1 MGTKILVTGASGFL
15 GSYLLVTLLQQGYK
29 VRALVRSS
37 KRPAWI
43 DRSWLDQVEWVEG
56 DILDI
61 ISLEEAMQGMD
72 AVIHSAAMVSFVPQ
86 DKEQLYQVNVEG
98 TANVVNAAIEKKIN
112 RLVYISS
119 VAALGRVAGGGQVDE
134 TAKWKEGPL
143 HTHYAR
149 SKFQAELHAWRGFS
163 EGLDTV
169 IVNPS
174 TILGYGNWEQSSCAI
189 FKQLYDGFRWYTSGL
204 NGFVD
209 VQDVARAT
217 VMLLE
222 KATGGQRYIVNG
234 ATWTF
239 QQLQFC
245 IADGFGRK
253 RPSMKASGLLLGL
266 AWRIEA
272 IRAALTRRRPLLTRE
287 SARVAISATRFDNSK
302 LLRDFPSFSYTPLEQ
317 TIQEACQRYKENA
330 IHSVS
335 GME

>member
-1 MGTKILVTGASGFL
+1 MVKKVLVTGASGFL
-15 GSYLLVTLLQQGYK
+15 GSYLLSALLQQGYQ
-29 VRALVRSS
+29 VRALVRQQ

-43 DRSWLDQVEWVEG
+43 DPAALAGVEWVEG

-61 ISLEEAMQGMD
+61 LSLEEAMEDMD
-72 AVIHSAAMVSFVPQ
+72 AVIHSAAMVSFAPK
-86 DKEQLYQVNVEG
+86 DKQQLYQINTSG
-98 TANVVNAAIEKKIN
+98 TAHVVDVAIEKKIK
-112 RLVYISS
+112 RLVHISS
-119 VAALGRVAGGGQVDE
+119 VAALGRIAGGGVVNE
-134 TAKWKEGPL
+134 NAKWKEGPL

-149 SKFQAELHAWRGFS
+149 SKFQAELQAWRGFA

-209 VQDVARAT
+209 VRDVARAT

-222 KATGGQRYIVNG
+222 KANSGQRYIVNG
-234 ATWTF
+234 DNWTF

-245 IADGFGRK
+245 IADGFKRK

-272 IRAALTRRRPLLTRE
+272 IRSLLTGKRPLLTRE
-287 SARVAISATRFDNSK
+287 SARVARSATRFDNSK
-302 LLRDFPSFSYTPLEQ
+302 LLRDFPDFLYTPLEQ
-317 TIQEACQRYKENA
+317 TILEACKKYEQQVA
-330 IHSVS
+330 S
-335 GME
+335 

>member
-1 MGTKILVTGASGFL
+1 MVKKVLVTGASGFL
-15 GSYLLVTLLQQGYK
+15 GSYLLSALLQQGYQ
-29 VRALVRSS
+29 VRALVRQQ

-43 DRSWLDQVEWVEG
+43 DPAALAGVEWVEG

-61 ISLEEAMQGMD
+61 LSLEEAMEDMD
-72 AVIHSAAMVSFVPQ
+72 AVIHSAAMVSFAPK
-86 DKEQLYQVNVEG
+86 DKQQLYQINTSG
-98 TANVVNAAIEKKIN
+98 TAHVVDVAIEKKIK
-112 RLVYISS
+112 RLVHISS
-119 VAALGRVAGGGQVDE
+119 VAALGRIAGGGVVNE
-134 TAKWKEGPL
+134 NAKWKEGPL

-149 SKFQAELHAWRGFS
+149 SKFQAELQAWRGFA

-209 VQDVARAT
+209 VRDVARAT

-222 KATGGQRYIVNG
+222 KANGGQRYIVNG
-234 ATWTF
+234 DNWTF

-245 IADGFGRK
+245 IADGFKRK

-272 IRAALTRRRPLLTRE
+272 IRSLLTGKRPLLTRE
-287 SARVAISATRFDNSK
+287 SARVARSATRFDNSK
-302 LLRDFPSFSYTPLEQ
+302 LLRDFPDFSYTPLEQ
-317 TIQEACQRYKENA
+317 TILEACKKYEQQVA
-330 IHSVS
+330 S
-335 GME
+335 

>member
-1 MGTKILVTGASGFL
+1 MQKKILVTGASGFL
-15 GSYLLVTLLQQGYK
+15 GSYLLVALLKKDYR
-29 VRALVRSS
+29 VRALVRNQ

-43 DRSWLDQVEWVEG
+43 DPALLNAVEWVEG

-61 ISLEEAMQGMD
+61 ISLEEAMEGVD
-72 AVIHSAAMVSFVPQ
+72 AVIHGAAMVSFVPQ
-86 DKEQLYQVNVEG
+86 DRAKLYQVNVEG
-98 TANVVNAAIEKKIN
+98 TNNVVNAALEKKIK
-112 RLVYISS
+112 RLVHISS
-119 VAALGRVAGGGQVDE
+119 VAALGRVAGGGSVDE

-149 SKFQAELHAWRGFS
+149 SKFQAELHAWRGYS

-209 VQDVARAT
+209 VEDVARAT
-217 VMLLE
+217 IMLLE

-234 ATWTF
+234 DTWSF
-239 QQLQFC
+239 QRLQFC
-245 IADGFGRK
+245 IADGYGRK

-266 AWRIEA
+266 AWRLEA
-272 IRAALTRRRPLLTRE
+272 IRSLLTGKRPLLTRE
-287 SARVAISATRFDNSK
+287 SARVAISATRFDNRK
-302 LLRDFPSFSYTPLEQ
+302 LLNDFPEFSYRPLEQ
-317 TIQEACQRYKENA
+317 TIQEACHKYSKQATTSSR
-330 IHSVS
+330 
-335 GME
+335 